1 MTAGGLKNEYIKT
14 LKKLKLIT
22 TGYNFSN
29 KVEFANTLK
38 LRSKIA
44 LMPTILING
53 IAVFFLEK
61 NTLIKVK
68 DTKNNASIDGSNQF
82 SPT

>member
-1 MTAGGLKNEYIKT
+1 
-14 LKKLKLIT
+14 
-22 TGYNFSN
+22 
-29 KVEFANTLK
+29 
-38 LRSKIA
+38 
-44 LMPTILING
+44 MPTILING